1 MPHNTRRVV
10 ASACFTFPGPTGDFA
25 ASKVF
30 NFFSRV
36 RLMVTFPFP
45 SPPLSVSH
53 PMSHLS
59 QGSKDTGKQGREGEK
74 GREGTNEWRKV
85 LTHVAGFKL
94 SIFLF
99 SFFHTHVG
107 VSPRVLSLSLALLAF
122 FRGEKCLCKCRNCQ
136 WPYGTKERTEEQK
149 RGSFGGENLR
159 N

>member
-107 VSPRVLSLSLALLAF
+107 VSPRVLSLSLLSSRFFAGKNVFVSVEIASGHMERKNGRRSKKEGALV
-122 FRGEKCLCKCRNCQ
+122 EK
-136 WPYGTKERTEEQK
+136 T
-149 RGSFGGENLR
+149 
-159 N
+159 